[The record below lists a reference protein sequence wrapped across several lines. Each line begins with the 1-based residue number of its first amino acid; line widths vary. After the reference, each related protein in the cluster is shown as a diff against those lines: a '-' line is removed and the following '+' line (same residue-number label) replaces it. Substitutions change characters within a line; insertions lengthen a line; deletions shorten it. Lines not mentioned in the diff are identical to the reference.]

1 MKTCPYCDSII
12 SVIGVKNCPNC
23 GATLGSVVEP
33 ENTSHIQQK
42 PKPEVKPQPPQQ
54 NHIAEK
60 PQRSKAPR
68 VFMVISF
75 VIGSISLLMAVLMLV
90 ISLSLKDYKSSE
102 YVKVDGKITH
112 VESFFSD
119 SMISYKTN
127 LKTTY
132 TYEISYTYDNT
143 EYSTTVYEEKK
154 YSEGDTVAV
163 YVSKTNPTSAKINE
177 PTDYTAARVFY
188 LMLLLLSIFLF
199 GSTFVFYLIAILLLV
214 KMLGS
219 RVRA

>member
-132 TYEISYTYDNT
+132 TYDNT